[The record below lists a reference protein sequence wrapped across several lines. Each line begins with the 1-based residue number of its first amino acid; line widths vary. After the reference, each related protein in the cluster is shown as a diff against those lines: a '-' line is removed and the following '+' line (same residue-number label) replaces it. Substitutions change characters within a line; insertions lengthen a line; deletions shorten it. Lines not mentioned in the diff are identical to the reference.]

1 MNNYLRNSILI
12 SLCCAGISACN
23 DKNTEKSEQ
32 KRDTLRIDIGGD
44 VTSFDPQKMVDF
56 YTFRV
61 ISDLD
66 EGLIDIDQSDKPIA
80 GMAKKWEISPNG
92 KIYTFY
98 LRDDLKFSDGAPI
111 TAESFVY
118 SWRRLANP
126 KTGAYT
132 FVIDHLKNAKE
143 IFAGK
148 LPTESLGIEAI
159 KSNILQ
165 VTLDTPDPAFIAKC
179 TAVFTTPVPQHTIE
193 RYGESWATPQ
203 HLVSAGAYKIN
214 DRVVNGPIKLNKND
228 FYYGANSAQINKL
241 EFIPYT
247 DRNAAISAYKTG
259 NIDISANVPVDQ
271 YQELKQKYPEELKT
285 VKMEGITFYSLNTQ
299 IKALQNKNLRQALS
313 MAIDREV
320 IANKVLANG
329 QVPLYSYAT
338 KTIENSR
345 YPNLDYAWSNLPHNE
360 QIRLAQILYNKAG
373 YSAKKPF
380 KVDLLYDNNDAS
392 RKVAVAIADMW
403 KTNLGVQTN
412 LHSSE
417 WKTYLDA
424 RKTGKFEI
432 IKNGWGAAFNFVTTY
447 TPEYA
452 CGSAVNVSKLCTT
465 EYDKLLELANE
476 EQNRELQT
484 NIYNKALSLAMNEY
498 GIIPLYQNSYTML
511 IKPYVHG
518 LDVENNLL
526 DDIRSKWIS
535 FK

>member
-1 MNNYLRNSILI
+1 
-12 SLCCAGISACN
+12 
-23 DKNTEKSEQ
+23 
-32 KRDTLRIDIGGD
+32 
-44 VTSFDPQKMVDF
+44 
-56 YTFRV
+56 
-61 ISDLD
+61 
-66 EGLIDIDQSDKPIA
+66 LIDIDQSDKPIP
-80 GMAKKWEISPNG
+80 GMAKRWEISPDG
-92 KIYTFY
+92 KTYTFY
-98 LRDDLKFSDGAPI
+98 LRDDLKFSDGSPI

-143 IFAGK
+143 IFAAK
-148 LPTESLGIEAI
+148 LPPEQLGITAI
-159 KSNILQ
+159 ESNILQ

-193 RYGESWATPQ
+193 QYGESWAIPE
-203 HLVSAGAYKIN
+203 HLVSAGAYKIV
-214 DRVVNGPIKLNKND
+214 DRIVNGPIKLTKNNS
-228 FYYGANSAQINKL
+228 YYASNLVQINNL
-241 EFIPYT
+241 EFIPYP
-247 DRNAAISAYKTG
+247 DRNAAISAYKAG

-271 YQELKQKYPEELKT
+271 YQELKQKYPDELKT

-299 IKALQNKNLRQALS
+299 VKSLQNKNLRQALS
-313 MAIDREV
+313 MAIDREI
-320 IANKVLANG
+320 IAHKVLANG
-329 QVPLYSYAT
+329 QVPLYSYT
-338 KTIENSR
+338 TNTIENSR
-345 YPNLDYAWSNLPHNE
+345 YHNLDYAWSKLPRNE
-360 QIRLAQILYNKAG
+360 QIKLAQNLYNKAG
-373 YSAKKPF
+373 YNSKKPF
-380 KVDLLYDNNDAS
+380 KVDLLYDNNDAN

-403 KTNLGVQTN
+403 KTNLGVKAN

-417 WKTYLDA
+417 WKTYLEA

-432 IKNGWGAAFNFVTTY
+432 IKNSWGAAFNFVTTY

-452 CGSAVNVSKLCTT
+452 CGNAVNVSKLCTNG
-465 EYDKLLELANE
+465 YDKLLELANE

-484 NIYNKALSLAMNEY
+484 NIYGKALSLAMNEY

-526 DDIRSKWIS
+526 NDIRSKWIS